1 MKQVMHKL
9 IGMVG
14 VALILIF
21 IQPIPALAGFANA
34 PDVSAESAVLIDAE
48 SGQVLVD
55 QQGHEVREI
64 ASTTKM
70 IVQYITLSKIHAG
83 ELDWEEPVN
92 ISDYVMDLTEDPKLA
107 NLPLNQEDTFTVREL
122 FMGMSI
128 ASANAMTVALA
139 GHIAG
144 SEEAFVTQMRELMT
158 DWGLED
164 AHLVNATGLNNED
177 LQGGPLLN
185 TATDDE
191 NRMSAR
197 SLAAIAQRL
206 VTDFPEILEITALTS
221 YTYRPDSPAEQDVSS
236 YNFMLPGFPYAY
248 PGVKGLK
255 TGTTINAGG
264 SFVGYLDQ
272 EPTPLISVVLH
283 AGDGFMDKFS
293 RFDATAKLFDYAMA
307 DLEYINVPQ
316 VNLHHEELTDYP
328 VADGTIETVD
338 LEIEGNLPVYLPE
351 EVADLYEV
359 TYEMDQ
365 SAVDK
370 NEQLQP
376 PFVAGETVGTAT
388 VHPTEAGLDYLG
400 DLPEDYFTFPIVTTK
415 ASEQLNIFQRLQ
427 RNISQWWKNLR

>member
-21 IQPIPALAGFANA
+21 IQPIPALAVFSNA
-34 PDVSAESAVLIDAE
+34 PDVPAESAVLIDAK

-139 GHIAG
+139 EHIAG

-164 AHLVNATGLNNED
+164 AHLVNATG
-177 LQGGPLLN
+177 P
-185 TATDDE
+185 
-191 NRMSAR
+191 
-197 SLAAIAQRL
+197 
-206 VTDFPEILEITALTS
+206 VS
-221 YTYRPDSPAEQDVSS
+221 YTHLT
-236 YNFMLPGFPYAY
+236 LP
-248 PGVKGLK
+248 
-255 TGTTINAGG
+255 TI
-264 SFVGYLDQ
+264 
-272 EPTPLISVVLH
+272 
-283 AGDGFMDKFS
+283 
-293 RFDATAKLFDYAMA
+293 
-307 DLEYINVPQ
+307 
-316 VNLHHEELTDYP
+316 
-328 VADGTIETVD
+328 
-338 LEIEGNLPVYLPE
+338 
-351 EVADLYEV
+351 
-359 TYEMDQ
+359 
-365 SAVDK
+365 
-370 NEQLQP
+370 
-376 PFVAGETVGTAT
+376 
-388 VHPTEAGLDYLG
+388 
-400 DLPEDYFTFPIVTTK
+400 
-415 ASEQLNIFQRLQ
+415 
-427 RNISQWWKNLR
+427 LRV